1 MEKIRSCDIRTL
13 EQLREVRN
21 CNRLRLI
28 QLQEALMQ
36 RGERVVERFS
46 LVRSI
51 AHVAR
56 VAFSVASQVEL
67 FREGYRLISAV
78 YDALFEDD
86 KADEE

>member
-1 MEKIRSCDIRTL
+1 MEKVINSNIRTL
-13 EQLREVRN
+13 EQLRRVRS

-36 RGERVVERFS
+36 RGERVVEHFS

-56 VAFSVASQVEL
+56 VAFSVVSQVEL

-78 YDALFEDD
+78 CDALFEDD
-86 KADEE
+86 KAEEN

>member
-1 MEKIRSCDIRTL
+1 MEKIRSSDIRTL
-13 EQLREVRN
+13 EQLRAVRN

-51 AHVAR
+51 ARVAR
-56 VAFSVASQVEL
+56 VAFSVASHVEL
-67 FREGYRLISAV
+67 LREGCRLLSAL

-86 KADEE
+86 KAEEN